1 MVSRNFEKAMQHFIA
16 SNEVKSSKNS
26 GKVTLTCN
34 GESIGNIETIWSS

>member
-26 GKVTLTCN
+26 VKVTVTCN
-34 GESIGNIETIWSS
+34 GEAIGNIETIWSS